1 MRTGNI
7 TATESREKAMR
18 LKNNKTQKLRL
29 KSLFLTAKNTIKVIV
44 CFLNRSHQQEKS
56 PFYHS
61 TIAYLQIFPY
71 LCGKIN
77 NRTMF
82 TRTIQL
88 LGEEGFRALQNAR
101 VILFG
106 VGGVGGW
113 CAEALLR
120 TGIGHLTIVD
130 FDKVDTTNLN
140 RQVVAMHENIGQS
153 KVLEMQKRLL
163 SIAPQ
168 ADIQA
173 IERQYN
179 AETADSFD
187 FSQYD
192 IVVDAIDMVEC
203 KALLLYRA
211 TQAGCKVYSSMGAGR
226 KTAPQR
232 IRTAEFWK
240 VQGCPL
246 ARALRTKMKK
256 TGLMPAA
263 KIQCVYSEEISGDQG
278 TLASVVGVFGM
289 TLASMVI
296 NDLTLAQR

>member
-1 MRTGNI
+1 
-7 TATESREKAMR
+7 
-18 LKNNKTQKLRL
+18 
-29 KSLFLTAKNTIKVIV
+29 
-44 CFLNRSHQQEKS
+44 
-56 PFYHS
+56 
-61 TIAYLQIFPY
+61 
-71 LCGKIN
+71 
-77 NRTMF
+77 MF

-88 LGEEGFRALQNAR
+88 IGEDGFRALQNAR

-113 CAEALLR
+113 CAETLLR

-130 FDKVDTTNLN
+130 FDKVDITNLN
-140 RQVVAMHENIGQS
+140 RQVVATLDNIGQS

-163 SIAPQ
+163 TIAPE
-168 ADIQA
+168 ADIQV
-173 IERQYN
+173 IDRKYN
-179 AETADSFD
+179 SETADIFD
-187 FSQYD
+187 LAHYD
-192 IVVDAIDMVEC
+192 IVIDAIDMVEC

-226 KTAPQR
+226 KLDPQKIR
-232 IRTAEFWK
+232 IAEFWK

-256 TGLMPAA
+256 TGLLPAT

-278 TLASVVGVFGM
+278 TLAPVVGVFGM

-296 NDLTLAQR
+296 NELTLAH

>member
-1 MRTGNI
+1 MR
-7 TATESREKAMR
+7 SKKADYR
-18 LKNNKTQKLRL
+18 
-29 KSLFLTAKNTIKVIV
+29 KNT
-44 CFLNRSHQQEKS
+44 FRH
-56 PFYHS
+56 
-61 TIAYLQIFPY
+61 
-71 LCGKIN
+71 
-77 NRTMF
+77 MF

-88 LGEEGFRALQNAR
+88 LGEEGFHALQNAR

-130 FDKVDTTNLN
+130 FDKVDTSNLN
-140 RQVVAMHENIGQS
+140 RQVVATHKNIGQS

-168 ADIQA
+168 TDIQA

-179 AETADSFD
+179 ADTADTFD
-187 FSQYD
+187 LAQYD

-211 TQAGCKVYSSMGAGR
+211 TQAGCRVYSSMGAGR
-226 KTAPQR
+226 KIDPQK

-256 TGLMPAA
+256 ANLLPAA

-278 TLASVVGVFGM
+278 TLAPVVGVFGM
-289 TLASMVI
+289 TLASMMI
-296 NDLTLAQR
+296 NDLISAQS

>member
-1 MRTGNI
+1 
-7 TATESREKAMR
+7 
-18 LKNNKTQKLRL
+18 
-29 KSLFLTAKNTIKVIV
+29 
-44 CFLNRSHQQEKS
+44 
-56 PFYHS
+56 
-61 TIAYLQIFPY
+61 
-71 LCGKIN
+71 
-77 NRTMF
+77 MF

-88 LGEEGFRALQNAR
+88 LSEEGFRALQGAR

-113 CAEALLR
+113 CAETLLR

-130 FDKVDTTNLN
+130 FDKVDITNLN
-140 RQVVAMHENIGQS
+140 RQVVATLDNIGQS

-163 SIAPQ
+163 TIAPE

-173 IERQYN
+173 IDLQYN
-179 AETADSFD
+179 SETADTFD
-187 FSQYD
+187 LAHYD
-192 IVVDAIDMVEC
+192 IVIDAIDMVEC

-226 KTAPQR
+226 KTDPQK
-232 IRTAEFWK
+232 IRTTEFWK

-256 TGLMPAA
+256 AGLMPAS

-278 TLASVVGVFGM
+278 TLAPVVGVFGM
-289 TLASMVI
+289 TLASLVI
-296 NDLTLAQR
+296 NELTLAH

>member
-1 MRTGNI
+1 
-7 TATESREKAMR
+7 
-18 LKNNKTQKLRL
+18 
-29 KSLFLTAKNTIKVIV
+29 
-44 CFLNRSHQQEKS
+44 
-56 PFYHS
+56 
-61 TIAYLQIFPY
+61 
-71 LCGKIN
+71 
-77 NRTMF
+77 MF

-88 LGEEGFRALQNAR
+88 LGEDGFRALQNAR

-140 RQVVAMHENIGQS
+140 RQVVATHENIGQS
-153 KVLEMQKRLL
+153 KVFEMQKRLL

-179 AETADSFD
+179 ANTADTFD
-187 FSQYD
+187 LAQYD
-192 IVVDAIDMVEC
+192 IMVDAIDMVEC

-211 TQAGCKVYSSMGAGR
+211 TQAGCKVFSSMGAGR
-226 KTAPQR
+226 KTDPQK

-256 TGLMPAA
+256 ANLLPAA
-263 KIQCVYSEEISGDQG
+263 KIQCVYSEESSSDQG
-278 TLASVVGVFGM
+278 TLAPIVGVFGM
-289 TLASMVI
+289 TLASIVI
-296 NDLTLAQR
+296 NDLTLAQK

>member
-1 MRTGNI
+1 
-7 TATESREKAMR
+7 
-18 LKNNKTQKLRL
+18 
-29 KSLFLTAKNTIKVIV
+29 
-44 CFLNRSHQQEKS
+44 
-56 PFYHS
+56 
-61 TIAYLQIFPY
+61 
-71 LCGKIN
+71 
-77 NRTMF
+77 MF

-88 LGEEGFRALQNAR
+88 LGKEGFRALQGAR

-113 CAEALLR
+113 CAETLLR

-130 FDKVDTTNLN
+130 FDKVDITNLN
-140 RQVVAMHENIGQS
+140 RQVVATLDNIGQS

-163 SIAPQ
+163 TIAPE

-173 IERQYN
+173 IDRQYN
-179 AETADSFD
+179 SETADTFD
-187 FSQYD
+187 LAHYD
-192 IVVDAIDMVEC
+192 IVIDAIDMVEC

-226 KTAPQR
+226 KTDPQK
-232 IRTAEFWK
+232 IRTTEFWK

-256 TGLMPAA
+256 AGLMPAS

-278 TLASVVGVFGM
+278 TLAPVVGVFGM
-289 TLASMVI
+289 TLASLVI
-296 NDLTLAQR
+296 NELTLAH

>member
-1 MRTGNI
+1 
-7 TATESREKAMR
+7 
-18 LKNNKTQKLRL
+18 
-29 KSLFLTAKNTIKVIV
+29 
-44 CFLNRSHQQEKS
+44 
-56 PFYHS
+56 
-61 TIAYLQIFPY
+61 
-71 LCGKIN
+71 
-77 NRTMF
+77 MF

-88 LGEEGFRALQNAR
+88 IGEDGFRALQNAH

-113 CAEALLR
+113 CAETLLR

-140 RQVVAMHENIGQS
+140 RQVVATLDNIGQS

-163 SIAPQ
+163 TIAPE

-173 IERQYN
+173 IDRQYN
-179 AETADSFD
+179 SETADTFD
-187 FSQYD
+187 LAHYD
-192 IVVDAIDMVEC
+192 LVIDAIDMVEC

-226 KTAPQR
+226 KTDPQK
-232 IRTAEFWK
+232 IRTTEFWK

-256 TGLMPAA
+256 TGLMPTS

-278 TLASVVGVFGM
+278 TLAPVVGVFGM
-289 TLASMVI
+289 TLASLVI
-296 NDLTLAQR
+296 NELTLAH

>member
-1 MRTGNI
+1 
-7 TATESREKAMR
+7 
-18 LKNNKTQKLRL
+18 
-29 KSLFLTAKNTIKVIV
+29 
-44 CFLNRSHQQEKS
+44 
-56 PFYHS
+56 
-61 TIAYLQIFPY
+61 
-71 LCGKIN
+71 
-77 NRTMF
+77 MF

-88 LGEEGFRALQNAR
+88 IGEDGFRALQNAH

-113 CAEALLR
+113 CAETLLR

-140 RQVVAMHENIGQS
+140 RQVVATHENIGQS

-163 SIAPQ
+163 TIAPE

-173 IERQYN
+173 IDRQYN
-179 AETADSFD
+179 SETADTFD
-187 FSQYD
+187 LAHYD
-192 IVVDAIDMVEC
+192 IVIDAIDMVEC

-226 KTAPQR
+226 KTDPQK
-232 IRTAEFWK
+232 IRTTEFWK

-256 TGLMPAA
+256 VGLMPASQ
-263 KIQCVYSEEISGDQG
+263 IQCVYSEEIAGEKG
-278 TLASVVGVFGM
+278 TLAPVVGVFGM

-296 NDLTLAQR
+296 NDIVRP

>member
-1 MRTGNI
+1 
-7 TATESREKAMR
+7 
-18 LKNNKTQKLRL
+18 
-29 KSLFLTAKNTIKVIV
+29 
-44 CFLNRSHQQEKS
+44 
-56 PFYHS
+56 
-61 TIAYLQIFPY
+61 
-71 LCGKIN
+71 
-77 NRTMF
+77 MF

-88 LGEEGFRALQNAR
+88 IGEDGFAALQNSR

-113 CAEALLR
+113 CAETLLR

-140 RQVVAMHENIGQS
+140 RQIVSTANNVGQS

-163 SIAPQ
+163 SIFPE
-168 ADIQA
+168 ADVKA
-173 IERQYN
+173 IDKQYN
-179 AETADSFD
+179 AETANSFD
-187 FSQYD
+187 LTQYD

-211 TQAGCKVYSSMGAGR
+211 TQADCKVYSSMGAGR
-226 KTAPQR
+226 KTDPQK

-246 ARALRTKMKK
+246 ARALRTRMKK
-256 TGLMPAA
+256 AGLMPAS
-263 KIQCVYSEEISGDQG
+263 KVQCVYSEEISGDRG
-278 TLASVVGVFGM
+278 TLAPLVGVFGM

-296 NDLTLAQR
+296 NDLTR

>member
-1 MRTGNI
+1 
-7 TATESREKAMR
+7 
-18 LKNNKTQKLRL
+18 
-29 KSLFLTAKNTIKVIV
+29 
-44 CFLNRSHQQEKS
+44 
-56 PFYHS
+56 
-61 TIAYLQIFPY
+61 
-71 LCGKIN
+71 
-77 NRTMF
+77 MF

-88 LGEEGFRALQNAR
+88 IGEDGFAALRRAR
-101 VILFG
+101 VIVFG

-113 CAEALLR
+113 CAETLLR
-120 TGIGHLTIVD
+120 TGIGHLTLVD

-140 RQVVAMHENIGQS
+140 RQVVATHENIGQS

-163 SIAPQ
+163 SIAPE
-168 ADIQA
+168 ADVQA
-173 IERQYN
+173 IDLQYN
-179 AETADSFD
+179 SDTADTFD
-187 FSQYD
+187 LAQYD

-226 KTAPQR
+226 KTDPQK

-256 TGLMPAA
+256 ANLLPAA

-278 TLASVVGVFGM
+278 TLAPVVGVFGM

-296 NDLTLAQR
+296 NDLTLAQK

>member
-1 MRTGNI
+1 
-7 TATESREKAMR
+7 
-18 LKNNKTQKLRL
+18 
-29 KSLFLTAKNTIKVIV
+29 
-44 CFLNRSHQQEKS
+44 
-56 PFYHS
+56 
-61 TIAYLQIFPY
+61 
-71 LCGKIN
+71 
-77 NRTMF
+77 MF

-113 CAEALLR
+113 CAETLLR

-140 RQVVAMHENIGQS
+140 RQVVATYENIGQS

-163 SIAPQ
+163 TIAPE

-173 IERQYN
+173 IDRQYN
-179 AETADSFD
+179 SETADTFD
-187 FSQYD
+187 LAHYD
-192 IVVDAIDMVEC
+192 IVIDAIDMVEC

-226 KTAPQR
+226 KLDPQKIR
-232 IRTAEFWK
+232 IAEFWK

-256 TGLMPAA
+256 TGFFPAS

-278 TLASVVGVFGM
+278 TLAPVVGVFGM

-296 NDLTLAQR
+296 NELTLAH

>member
-1 MRTGNI
+1 
-7 TATESREKAMR
+7 
-18 LKNNKTQKLRL
+18 
-29 KSLFLTAKNTIKVIV
+29 
-44 CFLNRSHQQEKS
+44 
-56 PFYHS
+56 
-61 TIAYLQIFPY
+61 
-71 LCGKIN
+71 
-77 NRTMF
+77 MF

-140 RQVVAMHENIGQS
+140 RQVVSTHENIGQS
-153 KVLEMQKRLL
+153 KVFEMQKRLL
-163 SIAPQ
+163 SIAPE
-168 ADIQA
+168 ADIQS

-179 AETADSFD
+179 ADTADTFD
-187 FSQYD
+187 LAQYD

-226 KTAPQR
+226 KTAPQK

-256 TGLMPAA
+256 AGLMPAS
-263 KIQCVYSEEISGDQG
+263 KIQCVYSEEISGEKG
-278 TLASVVGVFGM
+278 TLAPVVGVFGM
-289 TLASMVI
+289 TLAAMVI
-296 NDLTLAQR
+296 NELAPSSPKEQT

>member
-1 MRTGNI
+1 
-7 TATESREKAMR
+7 
-18 LKNNKTQKLRL
+18 
-29 KSLFLTAKNTIKVIV
+29 
-44 CFLNRSHQQEKS
+44 
-56 PFYHS
+56 
-61 TIAYLQIFPY
+61 
-71 LCGKIN
+71 
-77 NRTMF
+77 MF

-88 LGEEGFRALQNAR
+88 LGEDGFRALQNAR

-140 RQVVAMHENIGQS
+140 RQVVATHENIGQS
-153 KVLEMQKRLL
+153 KVFEMQKRLL

-179 AETADSFD
+179 ANTADTFD
-187 FSQYD
+187 LAQYD
-192 IVVDAIDMVEC
+192 IMVDAIDMVEC
-203 KALLLYRA
+203 KALLLYCA
-211 TQAGCKVYSSMGAGR
+211 TQAGCKVFSSMGAGR
-226 KTAPQR
+226 KTDPQK

-256 TGLMPAA
+256 ANLLPAA

-278 TLASVVGVFGM
+278 TLAPIVGVFGM
-289 TLASMVI
+289 TLASIVI
-296 NDLTLAQR
+296 NDLTLAQK

>member
-1 MRTGNI
+1 
-7 TATESREKAMR
+7 
-18 LKNNKTQKLRL
+18 
-29 KSLFLTAKNTIKVIV
+29 
-44 CFLNRSHQQEKS
+44 
-56 PFYHS
+56 
-61 TIAYLQIFPY
+61 
-71 LCGKIN
+71 
-77 NRTMF
+77 MF

-88 LGEEGFRALQNAR
+88 IGENGFTALQRAR

-113 CAEALLR
+113 CAETLLR
-120 TGIGHLTIVD
+120 TGIGHLTLVD

-140 RQVVAMHENIGQS
+140 RQVVATHNNIGQS

-163 SIAPQ
+163 SICPD
-168 ADIQA
+168 ADVQA

-179 AETADSFD
+179 AETAASFD
-187 FSQYD
+187 LAQYD

-226 KTAPQR
+226 KLNPQK

-256 TGLMPAA
+256 VGLLPTS

-278 TLASVVGVFGM
+278 TLAPVVGVFGM
-289 TLASMVI
+289 TLAAMVI
-296 NDLTLAQR
+296 EHLAQQNS